1 MLFNSLDFAV
11 FFAVVYGAYVLLP
24 HRGQNL
30 LLLAASYFFYG
41 CWDWRFLSLIAISTT
56 VDFLVAQ
63 AIHRHSEQR
72 TRKAFLT
79 VSMVVNLG
87 ILGFFKYFDF
97 FVGSAE
103 SLLMSMGFSPGH
115 LHLNIVLPV
124 GISFYTFQSMSY
136 TIDVYRRQLVPTKR
150 FLDYA
155 LFVSLFTQLVAG
167 PIERA
172 SHLLSQVTH
181 KRIITWPNIQAGAWL
196 FFWGLFKKMVIGDNI
211 AGIADQVFSGGIEWG
226 AGTVMLGVYAFA
238 LQIFCDF
245 SAYSD
250 MARGLG
256 KFMGFD
262 IMVNFRNPYFAT
274 DPSDFWRRWHISLSS
289 WLRDYLYIP
298 LGGNRKGPR
307 RTYVN
312 LMTTMALG
320 GLWHGASW
328 TFVLW
333 GVFHGMML
341 SIHRWIRGE
350 GKAVQ
355 PLTAGP
361 RLANGAAVSRSLLR
375 LASIPGGI
383 HRRCRPHAGCDCA
396 QSIHSGHMSDLD
408 LPDDGTGRSPPVR
421 PNSPGTHPGYPGP
434 AETISF
440 PSNRPVSGNA
450 ADDDSSFRYRKPCL
464 YLFPIL
470 TP

>member
-30 LLLAASYFFYG
+30 LLLGASYFFYG

-56 VDFLVAQ
+56 VDYFVAQ
-63 AIHRHSEQR
+63 GIHRNSEQR
-72 TRKAFLT
+72 KRKAFLT

-103 SLLMSMGFSPGH
+103 SLLMAMGFNTGR

-136 TIDVYRRQLVPTKR
+136 TIDVYRNQLTPTKR

-172 SHLLSQVTH
+172 SHLLSQVTN
-181 KRIITWPNIQAGAWL
+181 KRTVTWPNIQAGAWL
-196 FFWGLFKKMVIGDNI
+196 FFWGLFKKLVIGDNVAAI
-211 AGIADQVFSGGIEWG
+211 SDQVFSGGIEWG

-298 LGGNRKGPR
+298 LGGNKKGPR
-307 RTYVN
+307 RTYIN
-312 LMTTMALG
+312 LMATMALG

-328 TFVLW
+328 TFVFW
-333 GVFHGMML
+333 GIFHGALL
-341 SIHRWIRGE
+341 SVHRWIRGE
-350 GKAVQ
+350 GKAVT
-355 PLTAGP
+355 PLTPLGRAWRMVLLFHAVCFGWLLFRAESIGDVGRMMTAIVQNPSVP
-361 RLANGAAVSRSLLR
+361 RICLSWIFQMVL
-375 LASIPGGI
+375 LASPLLLVQILQERTQDTLAPLKL
-383 HRRCRPHAGCDCA
+383 
-396 QSIHSGHMSDLD
+396 S
-408 LPDDGTGRSPPVR
+408 
-421 PNSPGTHPGYPGP
+421 
-434 AETISF
+434 
-440 PSNRPVSGNA
+440 
-450 ADDDSSFRYRKPCL
+450 
-464 YLFPIL
+464 LFPRTALYCGMLLMLIL
-470 TP
+470 LSDTGSRAFIYFQF